1 MISRLS
7 LFISH
12 LGISVRA
19 FEKQISASDGMIRRA
34 IKNNTD
40 IQSKWIKEIA
50 DNYPSLNI
58 EWLIS
63 GTGEM
68 LKDKTSLKNYPVPA
82 NSSKSAN
89 NYNHY
94 SIPLVNP
101 VAAAGFGNN
110 NFLLSESDVIDYY
123 VIPKFNVVKPDFL
136 IEVFGSSMENEYKS
150 GDIVA
155 CKTIKESKF
164 IQWGRCHLI
173 ATAEQG
179 ILIKKIKKGEES
191 DSILAISSNKDFN
204 PFQIQLKEISAI
216 AIIVGVIKIT

>member
-1 MISRLS
+1 
-7 LFISH
+7 
-12 LGISVRA
+12 
-19 FEKQISASDGMIRRA
+19 
-34 IKNNTD
+34 
-40 IQSKWIKEIA
+40 
-50 DNYPSLNI
+50 
-58 EWLIS
+58 
-63 GTGEM
+63 
-68 LKDKTSLKNYPVPA
+68 
-82 NSSKSAN
+82 
-89 NYNHY
+89 
-94 SIPLVNP
+94 
-101 VAAAGFGNN
+101 
-110 NFLLSESDVIDYY
+110 
-123 VIPKFNVVKPDFL
+123 
-136 IEVFGSSMENEYKS
+136 MENEYKS